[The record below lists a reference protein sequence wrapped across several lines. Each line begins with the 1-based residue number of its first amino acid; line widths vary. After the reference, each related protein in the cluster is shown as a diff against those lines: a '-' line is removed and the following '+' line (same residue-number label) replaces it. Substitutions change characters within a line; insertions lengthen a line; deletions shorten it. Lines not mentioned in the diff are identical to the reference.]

1 MRRRRSYAFSAL
13 HDSLETRLS
22 LSTISSGL
30 APPAAVVTPITM
42 PVGDPIPPPD
52 PEPDPGPFP
61 GEDPPIVY
69 PPLPP
74 SGPVGPGFQW
84 PRSWTC

>member
-1 MRRRRSYAFSAL
+1 MRRRRSYAFSMF
-13 HDSLETRLS
+13 HDSLEARLS
-22 LSTISSGL
+22 LSAFSLGRP
-30 APPAAVVTPITM
+30 APSAAVLTM
-42 PVGDPIPPPD
+42 PNCIGGEPIPPPD

-74 SGPVGPGFQW
+74 SGPVGPGYHRQG
-84 PRSWTC
+84 P